1 MSNDVIEK
9 FKFECNDMEQAKQI
23 IKDFKPS
30 ISTQWLSVPSDVFKR
45 CSPEACF
52 LYSHILGFSSG
63 LYRGSNTA
71 LAKLMHC
78 STRTIARLMN
88 ELQDNKCIK
97 VVVVTRTTRLIYP
110 VYTLPFIMDIE
121 SSGKKKLDNGGFE
134 SVDSYLSRI
143 EKL

>member
-1 MSNDVIEK
+1 MSKEVIQK
-9 FKFECNDMEQAKQI
+9 FKFECNSKEEANEI

-30 ISTQWLSVPSDVFKR
+30 ISTQWLSVPTDVYKR

-71 LAKLMHC
+71 LAKLMSC

-88 ELQDNKCIK
+88 ELQEKKCIK
-97 VVVVTRTTRLIYP
+97 VVIVSRTTRLIYP

-121 SSGKKKLDNGGFE
+121 SSSKSNKKELKDDYRKVDTGDFE
-134 SVDSYLSRI
+134 VL
-143 EKL
+143 

>member
-1 MSNDVIEK
+1 MSKNVIEK

-121 SSGKKKLDNGGFE
+121 SSGKKKLENGGFE
-134 SVDSYLSRI
+134 EL
-143 EKL
+143 